1 MTEDDSAVLKDLL
14 NIYNFCD
21 MVINNK
27 GIMYQTVLLNIVY
40 PLFTFWV

>member
-14 NIYNFCD
+14 NIYKFCD

-27 GIMYQTVLLNIVY
+27 GMYQTALLNIVDL
-40 PLFTFWV
+40 LFTFWV